1 MSVLGASL
9 LGLGCNIAEIRS
21 RKILDE
27 GSCGARWETSGRRC
41 AAPNSSK
48 CLFSKGQVTSVEG
61 GAYVVQE
68 VSGIEPRGA

>member
-9 LGLGCNIAEIRS
+9 LGLGCNIAGISKQEDLGRGI
-21 RKILDE
+21 
-27 GSCGARWETSGRRC
+27 GGARWETSGRRC